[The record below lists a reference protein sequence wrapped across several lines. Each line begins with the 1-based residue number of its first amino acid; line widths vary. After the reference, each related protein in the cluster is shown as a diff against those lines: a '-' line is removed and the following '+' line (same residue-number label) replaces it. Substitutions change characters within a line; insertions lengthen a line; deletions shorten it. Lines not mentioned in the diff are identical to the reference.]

1 MQHPSAISNLL
12 REHKALFILIAVGIF
27 LVELEI
33 FAFAAMKSGR
43 KSRLQ
48 VMDHSGKVIYE
59 TSGTDLSSFNKYY
72 FEKTF
77 GPFDQYAV
85 NLVTEDVPFP
95 FRAWFAAAIG
105 IPVGAVLLFG
115 FVTRAY
121 ISIFHGHVK
130 FDDTPSEKEA
140 SDRNT
145 LEKILARI
153 SRFNV
158 FTIGFMVFLLVFAYW
173 VVPNAISY
181 IGQTGLEM
189 LLRFKWVAIAVAI
202 GFSGLVVWMI
212 YLRYLLA
219 KKAIESQTEIGKYRL
234 QLEMTREAGQLAIPH
249 APAPPMVEWEEANPS
264 GRTNGKTPQGFGE
277 PL

>member
-12 REHKALFILIAVGIF
+12 RENKALFILIAVGIF
-27 LVELEI
+27 LIELEI

-77 GPFDQYAV
+77 GPLDQYQV

-115 FVTRAY
+115 FITRAY

-130 FDDTPSEKEA
+130 FDDTPADKEETA
-140 SDRNT
+140 QST
-145 LEKILARI
+145 LEKILARV

-158 FTIGFMVFLLVFAYW
+158 FTIGFLVFLLVFAYW
-173 VVPNAISY
+173 VIPNAISY
-181 IGQTGLEM
+181 IGQTGVEM
-189 LLRFKWVAIAVAI
+189 LVRFKWVVIPAMI
-202 GFSGLVVWMI
+202 GLACVVVWMI

-219 KKAIESQTEIGKYRL
+219 EKAIESQTEISKYRL
-234 QLEMTREAGQLAIPH
+234 QLEMARDAGQLSIPQS
-249 APAPPMVEWEEANPS
+249 PTPPMVEWEEANPS
-264 GRTNGKTPQGFGE
+264 GSTMDGKT
-277 PL
+277 L